1 MKNKILLV
9 GLFCCSFVSTEAQVL
24 LDKNAGKNSFPI
36 VSPAANV
43 VVCFDGKDE
52 TVVRKS
58 VTLFADDVRRVTGQ
72 DLKTQ
77 ASNPGDVSAR
87 YAIIVGTVGKSAWIN
102 ALVAQKKID
111 TTPITGGW
119 ERYMIET
126 VDNPAPGIKKAI
138 VVAGSDR
145 RGTAYGLLSIS
156 KAIGVS
162 PWYWWA
168 DAPIKQQK
176 KLAVNVH
183 KFISKEPAVKFRGI
197 FINDEDL
204 SLIHI

>member
-1 MKNKILLV
+1 MKNKILLA
-9 GLFCCSFVSTEAQVL
+9 GLFCCSLISTEAQVL

-36 VSPAANV
+36 VSPSANV

-58 VTLFADDVRRVTGQ
+58 VSLFTDDVRRVTGQ
-72 DLKTQ
+72 DLKAQ
-77 ASNPGDVSAR
+77 ASNPGEVSAR
-87 YAIIVGTVGKSAWIN
+87 YAIIVGTAGKSAWID
-102 ALVAQKKID
+102 ALTAKKKID
-111 TTPITGGW
+111 ITPIAGGW

-138 VVAGSDR
+138 VVVGSDR

-162 PWYWWA
+162 
-168 DAPIKQQK
+168 
-176 KLAVNVH
+176 
-183 KFISKEPAVKFRGI
+183 GI
-197 FINDEDL
+197 GGPTL
-204 SLIHI
+204 R

>member
-1 MKNKILLV
+1 MKNNSLLV
-9 GLFCCSFVSTEAQVL
+9 GLFCCSLVSTEAQVL

-87 YAIIVGTVGKSAWIN
+87 YAIIVGTVGKSAWV
-102 ALVAQKKID
+102 LRK
-111 TTPITGGW
+111 P
-119 ERYMIET
+119 
-126 VDNPAPGIKKAI
+126 
-138 VVAGSDR
+138 
-145 RGTAYGLLSIS
+145 LS
-156 KAIGVS
+156 
-162 PWYWWA
+162 
-168 DAPIKQQK
+168 
-176 KLAVNVH
+176 
-183 KFISKEPAVKFRGI
+183 
-197 FINDEDL
+197 
-204 SLIHI
+204 